1 MKKTIVF
8 TSSIKNSLMK
18 KLSEYSHKYK
28 MPKNK
33 IIERALN
40 KYFEELKRV
49 EYINSFKRAKNDPEM
64 LELAEQGLGDFLEMI
79 DKES

>member
-1 MKKTIVF
+1 MKNSTVF

-18 KLSEYSHKYK
+18 KLRDYSHKYK
-28 MPKNK
+28 MPKNR

-40 KYFEELKRV
+40 NYFEELKRAEYV
-49 EYINSFKRAKNDPEM
+49 ESFKRAKNDPEM
-64 LELAEQGLGDFLEMI
+64 LELAEAGLGDFLEMI